1 MPTNPKAAEQ
11 ILIRQERF
19 RSLLTKVLVP
29 IIDEEVQVFESIY
42 RDAKLTPIY
51 TNEYDA
57 IKMLMNDSLQLVIA
71 SRNFTKNELENLKS
85 RNYLPVAIPL
95 AYDGL
100 SLIINREN
108 KDSCISVKNIKRVL
122 SGEAKNGA
130 I

>member
-1 MPTNPKAAEQ
+1 
-11 ILIRQERF
+11 
-19 RSLLTKVLVP
+19 
-29 IIDEEVQVFESIY
+29 
-42 RDAKLTPIY
+42 
-51 TNEYDA
+51 
-57 IKMLMNDSLQLVIA
+57 MLMNDSLQLVIA